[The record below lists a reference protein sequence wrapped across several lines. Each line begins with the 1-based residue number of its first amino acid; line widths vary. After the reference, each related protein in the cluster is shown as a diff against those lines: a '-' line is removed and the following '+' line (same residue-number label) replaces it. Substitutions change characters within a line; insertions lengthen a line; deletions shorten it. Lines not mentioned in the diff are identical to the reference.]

1 MRRQFSLARQLLL
14 FQLGIVL
21 VVAGAVAAVSMAEA
35 QAAFYRDEGAKLG
48 SVAENLAW
56 NDTVRQGMGPDVWH
70 DSLAAAAETAR
81 GVSGVSFVVLTDAEG
96 RLLTG
101 RDAGRLA
108 DLGDSDGLSG
118 KAWQGEVLA
127 PDRVL
132 EAHAPVLDPASGRVL
147 GLVVAGQAY
156 PSWPQLLAEATPDLL
171 TYLLVGSALGI
182 GGSLLL
188 ARRVK
193 RQTLGLEPR
202 EIAGLVEHREA
213 MLHGLKE
220 GLLGLDASGRVTLAN
235 DEAVRLLDLPGDVTG
250 QPLRG
255 LGVPDDLLRLLTGGG
270 GEPDHV
276 VLFRSRVLVLNQMPV
291 LVQGRAVGTVTTL
304 RDRTELTSL
313 ERELDLSR
321 HATDTLRA
329 QAHEFTNRLHTI
341 SGLIQLGEYDDAVN
355 FIIRAGQAQEDLSH
369 RVQSRIADP
378 ALAALIIA
386 KASAAA
392 EQRVEL
398 ALDDASAL
406 SAEVDGQLVADL
418 VTVAGNLIDNG
429 IDAAPPGGWVRV
441 LIRQDAHEVE
451 VHVHDSGAGVAHELA
466 QTVFVRGYTTKDGE
480 RPRGLGL
487 ALISQICTARGGSV
501 SVDGAAFTARLPR
514 RRERS

>member
-21 VVAGAVAAVSMAEA
+21 LAVGAVAAVSMAEA
-35 QAAFYRDEGAKLG
+35 QAAFYNDEGGKLR
-48 SVAENLAW
+48 SIAESLAW
-56 NDTVRQGMGPDVWH
+56 NDTIRQGMGPDVWY

-81 GVSGVSFVVLTDAEG
+81 GANGVSFVVLTDAEG

-101 RDAGRLA
+101 PDAGRLA
-108 DLGDSDGLSG
+108 DLGDSDGLAG
-118 KAWQGEVLA
+118 KGWHGEVLTPA
-127 PDRVL
+127 RVL
-132 EAHAPVLDPASGRVL
+132 EAHAPVIDPGNGKVL
-147 GLVVAGQAY
+147 GLVVAGQTY

-171 TYLLVGSALGI
+171 TYLLLGSALGI
-182 GGSLLL
+182 GGSMLLV
-188 ARRVK
+188 RRVK
-193 RQTLGLEPR
+193 RQTMGLEPR

-220 GLLGLDASGRVTLAN
+220 GLLALDTSGRITLAN

-250 QPLRG
+250 KPLPG
-255 LGVPDDLLRLLTGGG
+255 LGVPDDLVQLLTSGG

-276 VLFRSRVLVLNQMPV
+276 VLFQSRVLVLNRMPV
-291 LVQGRAVGTVTTL
+291 LVHGRTVGSVTTL

-341 SGLIQLGEYDDAVN
+341 SGLIQLGQYDDAVN

-378 ALAALIIA
+378 ALAALLIA

-398 ALDDASAL
+398 SVDDASQL
-406 SAEVDGQLVADL
+406 SPQPDGQLVADL
-418 VTVAGNLIDNG
+418 VTVVGNLVDNG
-429 IDAAPPGGWVRV
+429 IDAAPAGGWVRV
-441 LIRQDAHEVE
+441 LIRQDPAEVE
-451 VHVHDSGAGVAHELA
+451 VRVDDSGPGVANELA
-466 QTVFVRGYTTKDGE
+466 QTVFTRGYSTKDSE
-480 RPRGLGL
+480 RRGLGL

-501 SVDGAAFTARLPR
+501 SVEGAAFTARLPR
-514 RRERS
+514 QRERS